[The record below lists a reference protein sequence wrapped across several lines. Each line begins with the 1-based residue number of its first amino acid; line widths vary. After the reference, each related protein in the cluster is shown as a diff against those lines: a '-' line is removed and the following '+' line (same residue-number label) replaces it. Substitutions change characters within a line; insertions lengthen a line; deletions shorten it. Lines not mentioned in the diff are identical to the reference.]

1 MNYLFG
7 SRILTHILFWLGY
20 FLLFGYI
27 WEKGDG
33 YAASYF
39 LEFVLLPI
47 RIGVSYAAMYWL
59 LPKVLL
65 EKQFLRFV
73 VYFLGLLLVGAIM
86 QRFFIHFFYE
96 QNSTFVLGKILGLS
110 EVLRAVILINS
121 TALFLLALKILKLY
135 FAERA
140 INQPIHDAAIEV
152 KSDKRF
158 YRLHPMD
165 ILYLEGLGNYVT
177 YYLKDGSKIIGYNSL
192 KNAKSE
198 LPDYF
203 VRIHKSFVVNGQAV
217 ISYDKTSVEIR
228 KDKFLPIGNSYEFDW
243 DLKSL

>member
-7 SRILTHILFWLGY
+7 SRILTHILFWIGY
-20 FLLFGYI
+20 FLFFGFI

-33 YAASYF
+33 YGSSYF

-59 LPKVLL
+59 LPQVLL
-65 EKQFLRFV
+65 KKQFVKFIAM
-73 VYFLGLLLVGAIM
+73 FLMLLLIGAIL
-86 QRFFIHFFYE
+86 QRFFIYFFYE
-96 QNSTFVLGKILGLS
+96 QHTTFDLTQILSGS

-140 INQPIHDAAIEV
+140 INQPVHDSMIEV
-152 KSDKRF
+152 KADKRF
-158 YRLHPMD
+158 YRLLPRD

-177 YYLKDGSKIIGYNSL
+177 YHLNDGRKIIGYTSL
-192 KNAKSE
+192 KKAHDE
-198 LPDYF
+198 LPEYF
-203 VRIHKSFVVNGQAV
+203 SRIHKSYVVNAQAV
-217 ISYDKTSVEIR
+217 ISYDKTLVEIE
-228 KDKFLPIGNSYEFDW
+228 KEKLLPIGNSYAFEV
-243 DLKSL
+243 